1 MVTKPFFLTR
11 APMSTFL
18 RRLTLVISG
27 VLSGFDRVVFKGRL
41 PQLYS
46 PKGMNCYASAN
57 HVLYKDFKSHAK
69 AVTREVLAASQME
82 WAKAAGRFQFLNS
95 SQTSKDAAARAIEQ
109 RCPPSEGLVAVLQCV
124 EPCWTFDTKSI
135 DGRLTIQGE
144 PGKCS
149 ALYHYYRH
157 PRFGWIY
164 VRLQTW
170 FPFEIQIGLN
180 GREWLAQRMDQEG
193 MRYQRSDNKFLW
205 VEDWQRA
212 QQWLDEQQQTN
223 WVGEF
228 ETLLRQVHPL
238 HPGHL
243 GRLPVAYNW
252 TVHQSEWAT
261 DVAFRSRG
269 ELEAWYRRWTRHAF
283 LNFESAQVLRFLG
296 RSGRVDSGTTV
307 EVHSDVEAV
316 EESVRLKHWVNGNS
330 IKMYD
335 HGKVLRVETTINRA
349 REFKSYRSA
358 VGDPEGP
365 KSWRVLQRGVADTYR
380 RTEVSQSANERYLA
394 SLATV
399 AATTT
404 LAEATAS
411 WTERVTEL
419 GEGGKKGRKVRG
431 LNPLSSAD
439 AALLAAVA
447 DPRWAVNGLRN
458 RDLAQA
464 LYGEAPADSLER
476 KHRSAKVGRQIR
488 MLRAHGILKKIPK
501 GHRYQ
506 VCEKAREGL
515 TAILAARTSET
526 SKLAG

>member
-1 MVTKPFFLTR
+1 MVTKPFFPTS

-18 RRLTLVISG
+18 QRFALLISG

-46 PKGMNCYASAN
+46 PKGMDCYACVN

-69 AVTREVLAASQME
+69 AVTQQVMAASQIE
-82 WAKAAGRFQFLNS
+82 SAKSADRFEYLNS
-95 SQTSKDAAARAIEQ
+95 SRTSKDAAARAIDQ
-109 RCPPSEGLVAVLQCV
+109 RCGPTEGLAALLQCV
-124 EPCWTFDTKSI
+124 EPCWSFDTKSI
-135 DGRLTIQGE
+135 DGRLTIRGE
-144 PGKCS
+144 PSKCS

-157 PRFGWIY
+157 PRFGWMY

-180 GREWLAQRMDQEG
+180 GREWLGQRMDQEG

-205 VEDWQRA
+205 VEDWQQA
-212 QQWLDEQQQTN
+212 QRWLDEQQQTN
-223 WVGEF
+223 WVSEF
-228 ETLLRQVHPL
+228 EDLLGQVHPL
-238 HPGHL
+238 HPLHL
-243 GRLPVAYNW
+243 GALPVAYNW

-261 DVAFRSRG
+261 DVAFHSRS
-269 ELEAWYRRWTRHAF
+269 ELEQWYKRWTRHAF
-283 LNFESAQVLRFLG
+283 LNFDSVQVLRFLG
-296 RSGRVDSGTTV
+296 RSGRLSADTTV
-307 EVHSDVEAV
+307 QVHSDVEAV

-335 HGKVLRVETTINRA
+335 HANILRVEQTMNRA

-365 KSWRVLQRGVADTYR
+365 KSWRVLERGVAGTYR
-380 RTEVSQSANERYLA
+380 RTQVSQSANERYLA

-399 AATTT
+399 ASTTT

-411 WTERVTEL
+411 WTERVAEP
-419 GEGGKKGRKVRG
+419 GEGGNKGRKVRG

-439 AALLAAVA
+439 AALLTAVA
-447 DPRWAVNGLRN
+447 DPKWTVNGLRN

-464 LYGEAPADSLER
+464 LYGEPPAETVER
-476 KHRSAKVGRQIR
+476 KRRSAKVGRLIR
-488 MLRAHGILKKIPK
+488 LLRAHGILKKVPK
-501 GHRYQ
+501 SHRYQ
-506 VCEKAREGL
+506 VCDKARDGL
-515 TAILAARTSET
+515 TAILAARTCET
-526 SKLAG
+526 CKLK